1 MSKSYRNM
9 NDAPKGTGAVVSK
22 DGADLVLRGEISS
35 PCVDV
40 RALNV
45 VGGCVRGE
53 GGSSDAL
60 DAG

>member
-1 MSKSYRNM
+1 M
-9 NDAPKGTGAVVSK
+9 NDTPKGTGAVVSE

-53 GGSSDAL
+53 GGSGDAL